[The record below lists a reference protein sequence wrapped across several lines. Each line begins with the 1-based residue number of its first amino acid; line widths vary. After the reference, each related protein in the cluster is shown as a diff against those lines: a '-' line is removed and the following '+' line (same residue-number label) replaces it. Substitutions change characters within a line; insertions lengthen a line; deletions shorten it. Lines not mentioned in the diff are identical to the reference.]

1 MREDV
6 AHRGLE
12 GTLARSWFV
21 DSSLTLRMTRRTAR
35 SRPQEGLSTPGQ
47 GQGEGPDD
55 SKSERSEDEDG
66 VGRGRSERSERSSSC
81 GWTPRRLRPALRLR
95 KRPFDSAQGPEMAI
109 WGRGRP
115 FGSAQ
120 GPERTLRGQR
130 NYLKGFILAFAD
142 QTVYLHIV
150 YYFGKLIS
158 GRHKGP
164 GFGIFIMR

>member
-1 MREDV
+1 MAGRD
-6 AHRGLE
+6 
-12 GTLARSWFV
+12 W
-21 DSSLTLRMTRRTAR
+21 MTGRAAR
-35 SRPQEGLSTPGQ
+35 SRPQEDLSTPGQ

-55 SKSERSEDEDG
+55 SESERSEDEDG

-81 GWTPRRLRPALRLR
+81 GWTPRRHPAALRLR
-95 KRPFDSAQGPEMAI
+95 SGAGKNAQGPGMALRLRNRPFGSAQGPRMAI
-109 WGRGRP
+109 WGRGWP

-120 GPERTLRGQR
+120 GPERALRGRR

-158 GRHKGP
+158 GRHRP
-164 GFGIFIMR
+164 SRTSSR